1 MAINR
6 SQFPELM
13 GYQEGGLI
21 SSFDII
27 DPFAPDNDLLDTL
40 APQVTRLSANTDEP
54 KQDFAKDLELQLRA
68 IEAARKMKPLEL
80 ETPEFDFGAEFDDYQ
95 ERLKKLLGKPAPVN
109 FYDLVSDLGQAMLT
123 TDPTVGPFRSAGI
136 GFANFNQRMK
146 KKDEELRML
155 DRQAGLKAFELA
167 KKDEDLALDFLN
179 KRNLEKIKA
188 QQKKQDMVTFQ
199 YDILDQKGEKIGVDD
214 IPINANNP
222 IEMDLARSLPNAKLI
237 KQPQT
242 QVTIGSGNDSLSD
255 QRAKSF
261 STALDL
267 IKEEAKN
274 AEEILF
280 NVNQLE
286 KAAERANYETGLVA
300 EKTFGI
306 RKLFDELGV
315 RYDANID
322 EQELINTINTRLAL
336 LLVAQTKGPISD
348 REMTTF
354 QRAMPGLA
362 ASAGGLKKQIKF
374 MRALANYQKKFFD
387 DFIMNDDIQEK
398 IGSAELSISQKENA
412 FERFKLQWKKDNPRI
427 TADDEDFTIL
437 ELANTYGQD
446 KNESNQALIRER
458 YQDSQNSISFPDDE
472 D

>member
-1 MAINR
+1 
-6 SQFPELM
+6 
-13 GYQEGGLI
+13 
-21 SSFDII
+21 
-27 DPFAPDNDLLDTL
+27 
-40 APQVTRLSANTDEP
+40 
-54 KQDFAKDLELQLRA
+54 
-68 IEAARKMKPLEL
+68 
-80 ETPEFDFGAEFDDYQ
+80 
-95 ERLKKLLGKPAPVN
+95 
-109 FYDLVSDLGQAMLT
+109 
-123 TDPTVGPFRSAGI
+123 
-136 GFANFNQRMK
+136 
-146 KKDEELRML
+146 
-155 DRQAGLKAFELA
+155 
-167 KKDEDLALDFLN
+167 
-179 KRNLEKIKA
+179 
-188 QQKKQDMVTFQ
+188 
-199 YDILDQKGEKIGVDD
+199 
-214 IPINANNP
+214 
-222 IEMDLARSLPNAKLI
+222 MDLARSLPNAKLI

-274 AEEILF
+274 AEEVLF

-286 KAAERANYETGLVA
+286 QAAERANYETGLVA

-306 RKLFDELGV
+306 RKFFNELGV

-322 EQELINTINTRLAL
+322 DQELINTINTRLAL

-362 ASAGGLKKQIKF
+362 ASPGGLKKQIKF

-398 IGSAELSISQKENA
+398 IGSQKLSISQKENA
-412 FERFKLQWKKDNPRI
+412 FERFRLQWKKDNPRI
-427 TADDEDFTIL
+427 IADDETFTIL

-446 KNESNQALIRER
+446 EEESNQALIRER

>member
-1 MAINR
+1 MNR
-6 SQFPELM
+6 SQFPEVM
-13 GYQEGGLI
+13 GFQEGGLI
-21 SSFDII
+21 SNYDII
-27 DPFAPDNDLLDTL
+27 DPFEPETGFQINPTAS
-40 APQVTRLSANTDEP
+40 QVTRLSENTDEP
-54 KQDFAKDLELQLRA
+54 KDFAKDLELQLRA

-80 ETPEFDFGAEFDDYQ
+80 EKPEFDFGSEFDDYQ
-95 ERLKKLLGKPAPVN
+95 ERLKKLLGKPAPVT

-123 TDPTVGPFRSAGI
+123 TDPTVGPFRAAGI

-188 QQKKQDMVTFQ
+188 QQKKQDIVTYQ
-199 YDILDQKGEKIGVDD
+199 YDILDEKGEKIGVDD

-222 IEMDLARSLPNAKLI
+222 IEVDLARSLPNAKLI

-274 AEEILF
+274 AEEVLF

-286 KAAERANYETGLVA
+286 QAAERANYETGLVA

-306 RKLFDELGV
+306 RKFFNELGV

-322 EQELINTINTRLAL
+322 DQELINTINTRLAL

-362 ASAGGLKKQIKF
+362 ASPGGLKKQIKF

-398 IGSAELSISQKENA
+398 IGSQKLSISQKENA
-412 FERFKLQWKKDNPRI
+412 FERFRLQWKKDNPRI
-427 TADDEDFTIL
+427 IADDETFTIL

-446 KNESNQALIRER
+446 EEESNQALIRER